1 MKTNPTFAFL
11 FFVAF
16 LYLGLPEAYSQSDKK
31 PIASKDFNLSG
42 TPSLKVEVHGASV
55 SVQSAAGNKLQVRY
69 FLKKDGKY
77 LSQSDSEAQEFL
89 EKIEITV
96 SQSGNTVS
104 ILAKQKSSSGWN
116 WKSNPSLS
124 FEVIAPKDLN
134 TDIRTSGGS
143 VYLQEVRGT
152 HEIGSSGGSI
162 SVKNSWG
169 NLNSKSSGGSFNLM
183 GFEGDAHVQTSGGSV
198 KVEDLRGNLI
208 AKSSGGGITLNDVS
222 GSIDAHT
229 SGGSIRANLP
239 QVNREMNFQS
249 SGGSIQVSVS
259 SNARFNVELKGGGIS
274 SQLSN
279 FQGTTAKNLVSGKVN
294 GGGPTIQMQSS
305 GGSIRIGNA
314 D

>member
-1 MKTNPTFAFL
+1 MKTNPSFAL
-11 FFVAF
+11 MFFVAF
-16 LYLGLPEAYSQSDKK
+16 WYLGLSVAYTQTDKK
-31 PIASKDFNLSG
+31 PLASKEFNLSG
-42 TPSLKVEVHGASV
+42 TASLKVEVHGASI
-55 SVQSAAGNKLQVRY
+55 SVQSAPGNKLEVRY

-89 EKIEITV
+89 EGFDIQV

-104 ILAKQKSSSGWN
+104 ILAKQKSSNGWN
-116 WKSNPSLS
+116 WKNRPSLS
-124 FEVIAPKDLN
+124 FEVSSPRELN

-169 NLNSKSSGGSFNLM
+169 NLNSKSSGGSFYLM
-183 GFEGDAHVQTSGGSV
+183 DFEGDAHVQTSGGSV
-198 KVEDLRGNLI
+198 KVEDMNGNLI
-208 AKSSGGGITLNDVS
+208 AKSSGGGMTLNDVS

-239 QVNREMNFQS
+239 QVNRDMNFQS

-259 SNARFNVELKGGGIS
+259 SNARFNVELKGGSIS
-274 SQLSN
+274 SQLIN
-279 FQGTTAKNLVSGKVN
+279 FQGTTSKTLISGKVN

-305 GGSIRIGNA
+305 GGSIRIENA